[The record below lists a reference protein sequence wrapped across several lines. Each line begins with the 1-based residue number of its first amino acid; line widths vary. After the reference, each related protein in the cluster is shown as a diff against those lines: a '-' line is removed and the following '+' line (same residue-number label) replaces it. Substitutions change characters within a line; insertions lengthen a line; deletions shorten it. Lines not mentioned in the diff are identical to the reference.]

1 MFVLFPKIITTK
13 KVLTA
18 IQDKV
23 QFLLIFKTSFKRN
36 IHKSLRGAQTIL
48 TICENYFSRLL
59 KNFLS
64 LSHLVWMIDEWFKE
78 ESQSL

>member
-23 QFLLIFKTSFKRN
+23 QFLLIFKPSFKRN

-48 TICENYFSRLL
+48 TICENYFRGFL
-59 KNFLS
+59 KKVLC
-64 LSHLVWMIDEWFKE
+64 LSHLVGMIDEWFKE
-78 ESQSL
+78 ESQS